1 MNLRSLNSSS
11 MQGAS
16 FDREI
21 ASGLARKAI
30 SQDGE
35 AVRSDSSAVA
45 VDDAQV
51 ARTTSAPVV
60 LRVGFKAGKMTAG
73 KHGEDPE
80 VSEAVRRLQKSRLGY
95 RFTKRAFDI
104 VFSAFVLVSF
114 SWLFVI
120 VAIAIKI
127 DDPKGPVFFKQKR
140 VGKDGKEFNMYKFRS
155 MCVDAED
162 RLAELRELNEKTGP
176 VFKTAEDPR
185 ITRVGKWLR
194 KLSLDELPQFIN
206 VLRSDMSI
214 VGPRPALPAEVAT
227 YDDDQRQRL
236 LVKPG
241 LTCYWQTRRNRDS
254 ITFDEWVD
262 LDLWRRCGRG
272 HAWQISAY
280 NRTGG
285 ADRGCPYCG
294 DRKALKGY
302 NDLRTTHPKIAREWN
317 KERNGD
323 LKPTDV
329 IASSSKRV
337 WWKCKEGHEWSGLVA
352 NRARRRKADPGCP
365 YCSGRKVLAGF
376 SDLATTH
383 PGIAAMWHPRMNRR
397 LKPAGVQAVSR
408 KPAWWRGE
416 CGHVYQMAVRD
427 RARAKPGYC
436 PYCSGRKRPERPIR
450 LD

>member
-21 ASGLARKAI
+21 ASGFARKAI

-162 RLAELRELNEKTGP
+162 RLAELRELNEKSGP
-176 VFKTAEDPR
+176 VFKIAADPR

-194 KLSLDELPQFIN
+194 KLSLDEFPQFIN
-206 VLRSDMSI
+206 VLRSDI
-214 VGPRPALPAEVAT
+214 PLRILKTRPEFSEESMGAFALPAKSSTNKGKAFSQVASCF
-227 YDDDQRQRL
+227 
-236 LVKPG
+236 V
-241 LTCYWQTRRNRDS
+241 
-254 ITFDEWVD
+254 
-262 LDLWRRCGRG
+262 
-272 HAWQISAY
+272 
-280 NRTGG
+280 
-285 ADRGCPYCG
+285 
-294 DRKALKGY
+294 
-302 NDLRTTHPKIAREWN
+302 
-317 KERNGD
+317 
-323 LKPTDV
+323 
-329 IASSSKRV
+329 
-337 WWKCKEGHEWSGLVA
+337 SGL
-352 NRARRRKADPGCP
+352 RMRRI
-365 YCSGRKVLAGF
+365 SGFDCNCIGGMETQFLA
-376 SDLATTH
+376 
-383 PGIAAMWHPRMNRR
+383 
-397 LKPAGVQAVSR
+397 KPVFGAVS
-408 KPAWWRGE
+408 A
-416 CGHVYQMAVRD
+416 
-427 RARAKPGYC
+427 
-436 PYCSGRKRPERPIR
+436 
-450 LD
+450 